1 MRAEG
6 IGQENRFAA
15 IGTYGNDFPFIGLKS
30 PNNTNRA
37 VYQLNQPTDNRS
49 ITSNLDSGSKQ
60 HSGQEIM
67 KIRLADLIRVAI
79 DFQQTV
85 CRGPPRPVRRKQ
97 GSRIDVICIDS
108 PVSIFGINLHS
119 VQHIHLQ
126 LSPAERTVGDRFG
139 FLSPDCHIY
148 LDEMFKAGAAILA
161 GTVDDIDLI
170 GSRAS
175 VR

>member
-6 IGQENRFAA
+6 IGQGNRFAA
-15 IGTYGNDFPFIGLKS
+15 IGTYGNDFAFIGLKC
-30 PNNTNRA
+30 PDNTNRT
-37 VYQLNQPTDNRS
+37 VYQLKQPTDNRS
-49 ITSNLDSGSKQ
+49 ITS
-60 HSGQEIM
+60 
-67 KIRLADLIRVAI
+67 
-79 DFQQTV
+79 
-85 CRGPPRPVRRKQ
+85 KQ
-97 GSRIDVICIDS
+97 GSRVDVICIDS

-119 VQHIHLQ
+119 IQHIHLQ

-161 GTVDDIDLI
+161 DTVDDNDLVDN
-170 GSRAS
+170 RAS

>member
-1 MRAEG
+1 ME
-6 IGQENRFAA
+6 IGFAA
-15 IGTYGNDFPFIGLKS
+15 IGTYGNDFPFIGLKC

-37 VYQLNQPTDNRS
+37 VYQLKQPTDNRS

-97 GSRIDVICIDS
+97 GSRVDVICIDS

-119 VQHIHLQ
+119 IQHIHLQ

-139 FLSPDCHIY
+139 VNLAPVRHICHDDMFADRFLVWRCRED
-148 LDEMFKAGAAILA
+148 A
-161 GTVDDIDLI
+161 
-170 GSRAS
+170 
-175 VR
+175 

>member
-85 CRGPPRPVRRKQ
+85 CRRRY
-97 GSRIDVICIDS
+97 RY
-108 PVSIFGINLHS
+108 
-119 VQHIHLQ
+119 
-126 LSPAERTVGDRFG
+126 R
-139 FLSPDCHIY
+139 
-148 LDEMFKAGAAILA
+148 
-161 GTVDDIDLI
+161 
-170 GSRAS
+170 
-175 VR
+175 

>member
-126 LSPAERTVGDRFG
+126 LSPAERARLGIVYVHIGGVPASDEGRPLQPVFTRHPDSFG
-139 FLSPDCHIY
+139 FKIINSFL
-148 LDEMFKAGAAILA
+148 
-161 GTVDDIDLI
+161 
-170 GSRAS
+170 
-175 VR
+175 

>member
-67 KIRLADLIRVAI
+67 KIRLALSDVSRVLGSMSYVSTAP
-79 DFQQTV
+79 
-85 CRGPPRPVRRKQ
+85 CR
-97 GSRIDVICIDS
+97 SLESICIPS
-108 PVSIFGINLHS
+108 SIF
-119 VQHIHLQ
+119 
-126 LSPAERTVGDRFG
+126 
-139 FLSPDCHIY
+139 IY
-148 LDEMFKAGAAILA
+148 SFRPQNGQ
-161 GTVDDIDLI
+161 
-170 GSRAS
+170 
-175 VR
+175 

>member
-1 MRAEG
+1 
-6 IGQENRFAA
+6 
-15 IGTYGNDFPFIGLKS
+15 
-30 PNNTNRA
+30 
-37 VYQLNQPTDNRS
+37 
-49 ITSNLDSGSKQ
+49 
-60 HSGQEIM
+60 M

-97 GSRIDVICIDS
+97 GSRVDVICIDS

-119 VQHIHLQ
+119 IQHIHLQ
-126 LSPAERTVGDRFG
+126 LSPAERTVSNRFG

>member
-6 IGQENRFAA
+6 IGQRNRFAA
-15 IGTYGNDFPFIGLKS
+15 IGTYGNDFPFIGLKC

-97 GSRIDVICIDS
+97 GSRVDVICIDS

-119 VQHIHLQ
+119 IQHIHLQ

-139 FLSPDCHIY
+139 VDLAPVRHICHDDMFADRFLIWRCRED
-148 LDEMFKAGAAILA
+148 A
-161 GTVDDIDLI
+161 
-170 GSRAS
+170 
-175 VR
+175 